1 MAASP
6 DDARRPVAGA
16 FARFLVT
23 GGISY
28 LVDVGT
34 LVALHSGLD
43 WPLGLATTGAF
54 AVAFVVT
61 FTLNRIW
68 VFQAGQEAAAG
79 QVVRYLVLVGVNY
92 VATLV
97 IVLGLAHVGV
107 PVVVAKTVAVVAIA
121 LSNFFLYRAFV
132 FRTTGPAVDTVPD
145 TQPVEEG
152 K

>member
-6 DDARRPVAGA
+6 DDARRPVVGA

-43 WPLGLATTGAF
+43 WSLGLATTGAF

-68 VFQAGQEAAAG
+68 VFQAGEEAAAG

-92 VATLV
+92 LATLA
-97 IVLGLAHVGV
+97 IVLGLAQVGV

-132 FRTTGPAVDTVPD
+132 FRTTGAGVDTVPD